1 MDAREVAFQIAKLDS
16 MLERVDKVCGR
27 ERDPKPLRPDVS
39 YPRHKHTVNARPMVA
54 AESKPPPRHHVSRLQ
69 RDTGYSVIAS
79 GELAGNEMRL
89 GDCRPQLREDDDP
102 TGVWASFESDFDDMV
117 AGMH

>member
-1 MDAREVAFQIAKLDS
+1 MDAKEVAFQIAKVDR

-39 YPRHKHTVNARPMVA
+39 YPRSRRSRHVA
-54 AESKPPPRHHVSRLQ
+54 KSPLQ
-69 RDTGYSVIAS
+69 SSAVAS
-79 GELAGNEMRL
+79 GQLSGNEMRVWS
-89 GDCRPQLREDDDP
+89 GYTPRPQNEDCDP
-102 TGVWASFESDFDDMV
+102 DGMWAAFESDFDDMV